1 MKLLRAGLA
10 ALTLVALGA
19 CTTAPSRA
27 PAPAAAAAAAAAVEA
42 APPAHDNLNAT
53 LWMQSSAEYAA
64 TARGIY
70 AAAKRSL
77 DQALEDPNWNALPRG
92 ESMSGFESKPPAIIA
107 DADETLIDNSAFQ
120 ARAVIEDRGYTRES
134 WVEWVQA
141 RDARAIP
148 GAVEFAQYADSRGVT
163 IFYVTN
169 RDAPD
174 EYEATVANL
183 RKLGFPVAA
192 DASNVLLRGDA
203 RAPAREKGERRRYVD
218 RSYRVV
224 QMFGD
229 NLGDFLDGIN
239 SDVATRQQL
248 MAPYADWWGVR
259 WFMLPNPTYGSWP
272 NAVLRGCEKDTNPR
286 ACLRS
291 ALRHD
296 Y

>member
-27 PAPAAAAAAAAAVEA
+27 PAPAAAVEA

-77 DQALEDPNWNALPRG
+77 DQALEDPNWNALPEG
-92 ESMSGFESKPPAIIA
+92 EFQAGFEVKPPAIVV
-107 DADETLIDNSAFQ
+107 DADETMIDNSAFQ
-120 ARAVIEDRGYTRES
+120 ARAVIEDVGYSHDR
-134 WVEWVQA
+134 WLEWV
-141 RDARAIP
+141 RAERATALP
-148 GAVEFAQYADSRGVT
+148 GAIDFASYAAERGVT
-163 IFYVTN
+163 IFFVTN
-169 RDAPD
+169 RDAP
-174 EYEATVANL
+174 EEVAATVSNL

-192 DASNVLLRGDA
+192 DGSNVMLRGDA
-203 RAPAREKGERRRYVD
+203 RAPGREKGERRRLVD
-218 RSYRVV
+218 RNYRVLL
-224 QMFGD
+224 MLGD
-229 NLGDFLDGIN
+229 NLSDFLDGVN
-239 SDVATRQQL
+239 ADVATREAK

-272 NAVLRGCEKDTNPR
+272 NAVLRGCEKDANPR